1 METFSVKQKRG
12 MVNYYGRWTGEE
24 EGSGGGSLD
33 VPTPHIWERRQRFLE
48 GVLLRGTH
56 MHWPPFTYVE
66 KAEDGTEK
74 TYGILPEALKAF
86 QVRKKK
92 KKHSS
97 VPL

>member
-12 MVNYYGRWTGEE
+12 MVNYYGRWTGGEQE
-24 EGSGGGSLD
+24 GGSLD

-92 KKHSS
+92 KHSS